1 VVVYCVDLGV
11 YPEGGAPSAS
21 AERQAGG
28 PERTRSIETQAGSRA
43 GACLGQGGRLDAWR
57 ACSGA
62 GSGGKAKARQQCRA
76 CGVNRES

>member
-28 PERTRSIETQAGSRA
+28 PARTRSIETLAG
-43 GACLGQGGRLDAWR
+43 
-57 ACSGA
+57 
-62 GSGGKAKARQQCRA
+62 
-76 CGVNRES
+76 